1 MATYQYKAIDASGKK
16 IRGQLEANNPQDVE
30 LRLHKMDLEPI
41 IYKPI
46 NTAKISL
53 FKSRVT
59 RKDLISFTFHMEQL
73 IKAGVPILETL
84 TDLRD
89 SLPQNNGLKSVATG
103 LIEEIESGKNFS
115 GALESFPRVFNNIY
129 VCTVKVGEESGN
141 LNHVLYELAEML
153 KWQDKLTAQAK
164 KMMMYPIIA
173 ATVIS
178 CVVLFLMI
186 YLVPQLVTFLISTGN
201 EIPPATKA
209 LIATSNFISTY
220 WYIIIPSP
228 IIFIIF
234 LKISHKKSEKM
245 RFLID
250 DILLHLPLFGSL
262 LHQLKI
268 ARFTKYFALM
278 YESGITVLETLTMCK
293 GVVNNVVIEKSIER
307 AQIQISQGE
316 TISNSF
322 KNVGMFPPFVTRMMG
337 IGETGGSLDT
347 ALNNV
352 CDFYTREA
360 NETIEKIE
368 PLIVPGLTLVL
379 AAILGW
385 IMFAV
390 ISPIYDVITKIS

>member
-1 MATYQYKAIDASGKK
+1 MATFQYKAIDASGKK
-16 IRGQLEANNPQDVE
+16 IKGQLEANNPQDVE
-30 LRLHKMDLEPI
+30 LRLHKMELEPI

-46 NTAKISL
+46 NTAKIS
-53 FKSRVT
+53 FIKSRVT

-73 IKAGVPILETL
+73 IKAGVPILDTL

-89 SLPQNNGLKSVATG
+89 SLPQNSGLKPVATG
-103 LIEEIESGKNFS
+103 LIEEIEAGKNFS
-115 GALESFPRVFNNIY
+115 GALESFPRIFNNIY

-141 LNHVLYELAEML
+141 LHHVLYELAEML
-153 KWQDKLTAQAK
+153 KWQEKLTAQAK
-164 KMMMYPIIA
+164 KMMMYPVVA

-186 YLVPQLVTFLISTGN
+186 YLVPQLVTFLVSTGN

-209 LIATSNFISTY
+209 LIATSKFISTY

-228 IIFIIF
+228 IIFLIF

-245 RFLID
+245 RFIID
-250 DILLHLPLFGSL
+250 DVLLHLPLFGSL

-278 YESGITVLETLTMCK
+278 YESGITVLETLTMSK

-307 AQIQISQGE
+307 AQTQISQGE

-368 PLIVPGLTLVL
+368 PMIVPGLTLIL

-385 IMFAV
+385 IMYAV